1 MTPTEW
7 TQRYPEA
14 ALALRHLVL
23 PECAPPSDPRAN
35 NEAAAQVAVRLE
47 GSKAGI
53 PLWRNNIGAGTV
65 VESGTFVRWGLA
77 NDSSVVNA
85 RIKSGDLIGCRP
97 VVITP
102 LHVGCTIGQFVS
114 REIKKPGWRYTGTA
128 REIAQMR
135 WAELIL
141 SLGGDAAIV
150 TGTGSL

>member
-1 MTPTEW
+1 
-7 TQRYPEA
+7 
-14 ALALRHLVL
+14 
-23 PECAPPSDPRAN
+23 
-35 NEAAAQVAVRLE
+35 
-47 GSKAGI
+47 
-53 PLWRNNIGAGTV
+53 
-65 VESGTFVRWGLA
+65 VRWGLA